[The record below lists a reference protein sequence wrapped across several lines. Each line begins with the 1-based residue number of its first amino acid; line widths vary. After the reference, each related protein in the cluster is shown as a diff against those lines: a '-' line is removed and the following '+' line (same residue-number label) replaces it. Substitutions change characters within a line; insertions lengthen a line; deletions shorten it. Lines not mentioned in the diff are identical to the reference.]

1 MNDGN
6 KGENIV
12 LIGFMGCGKTSVTK
26 DLAKR
31 LNLNFIDMDEEIEKA
46 EGKTVS
52 EIFRDHGEAYFRDLE
67 TAYLKSLDGLKNKI
81 ISTGG
86 GVILRNE
93 NIEMLKNV
101 GIVVFLQA
109 DVAHILKNIKDDQK
123 RPLLQA
129 EDDLEGKINR
139 MLEIREPLYL
149 STANVIIQTSGKPIK
164 NIVDEILAIL

>member
-1 MNDGN
+1 MNEGN

-26 DLAKR
+26 ELAKL
-31 LNLNFIDMDEEIEKA
+31 LNLDFIDMDEEIEKA
-46 EGKTVS
+46 ESKTVS
-52 EIFRDHGEAYFRDLE
+52 ELFRDYGEAYFRDLE
-67 TAYLKSLDGLKNKI
+67 TAYLKSLDGQKNKI

-93 NIEMLKNV
+93 NIEMLKKV

-129 EDDLEGKINR
+129 EEDLEGKISR

-149 STANVIIQTSGKPIK
+149 RTANVIIQTSGKPIK

>member
-1 MNDGN
+1 MNEGN

-26 DLAKR
+26 ELAKR
-31 LNLNFIDMDEEIEKA
+31 LSLDYIDMDEEIEKA
-46 EGKTVS
+46 EGLTVS

-67 TAYLKSLDGLKNKI
+67 TTYLKSLDGQKNKI

-86 GVILRNE
+86 GVILRDE
-93 NIEMLKNV
+93 NIEMLKNI

-109 DVAHILKNIKDDQK
+109 DVAHILKNIKEDHK
-123 RPLLQA
+123 RPLLQ
-129 EDDLEGKINR
+129 EEEDLEGKITG
-139 MLEIREPLYL
+139 MLEMREPLYL

>member
-26 DLAKR
+26 ELAKR

-67 TAYLKSLDGLKNKI
+67 TTYLKSLDGQKNKI

-101 GIVVFLQA
+101 GVVVFLQA

-123 RPLLQA
+123 CPLLQA
-129 EDDLEGKINR
+129 EEDLEGKISR

>member
-31 LNLNFIDMDEEIEKA
+31 LNLDFIDMDEEIEKA

-101 GIVVFLQA
+101 GVVVFLQA

-129 EDDLEGKINR
+129 EEDLEGKISR